1 MSKERGHMIV
11 VVGRVQTDPE
21 KRAQML
27 EVAHKVAS
35 ASREEEGCVD
45 YRVFEDTE
53 QPNNFVFVEEWKDE
67 DALQQHFGTGHIAEF
82 MQAILGTIVAPPDV
96 RFHEIASTRDLSQV
110 GAG

>member
-1 MSKERGHMIV
+1 MIV
-11 VVGRVQTDPE
+11 VVGRVCTDAE

-27 EVAHKVAS
+27 EVAHKVAT

-67 DALQQHFGTGHIAEF
+67 DALQQHFATPHIAEF
-82 MQAILGTIVAPPDV
+82 MQAVMGTIVAPPDV

>member
-1 MSKERGHMIV
+1 MIV
-11 VVGRVQTDPE
+11 VVGRAQTDPE
-21 KRAQML
+21 KRAQLL

-35 ASREEEGCVD
+35 ASRQEEGCVE

-53 QPNNFVFVEEWKDE
+53 QPNNFLFIEEWKDE
-67 DALQQHFGTGHIAEF
+67 DALQQHFATSHIAEF